1 MVSKAIE
8 RAQNTVEARN
18 AEIRK
23 DVLKYD
29 EVMNEQRKVIY
40 ARRAQI
46 LDGEDLRART
56 IEVLSSAI
64 DSIVTANCAGS
75 DFGEDWNLDG
85 LLTEIRL
92 YFPTATTKERAGRAR
107 RQQRHLRAPGR
118 RGHRLLRAA
127 RGRPCRLRRAAS
139 RPTPCGPSSER

>member
-1 MVSKAIE
+1 MRLFATGAMQWVMGRALPDDIPIDSKMVSKAIE

-40 ARRAQI
+40 ARRRQI

-56 IEVLSSAI
+56 IEVLCSAI

-75 DFGEDWNLDG
+75 DYREDWNLDG
-85 LLTEIRL
+85 LITE
-92 YFPTATTKERAGRAR
+92 AGPLLSYDDHQGAAR
-107 RQQRHLRAPGR
+107 RGAGQ
-118 RGHRLLRAA
+118 HRDL
-127 RGRPCRLRRAAS
+127 
-139 RPTPCGPSSER
+139 